1 MSWRIQKQ
9 DLERIPKSGPVLAVA
24 NHPFGLLEGVLLTT
38 ILPKIRGDFKIVTNS
53 FLAGIPELE
62 RFCLFVDPFQS
73 RENLAMN
80 SRALRGAIRWLQ
92 SGGLVVIFPAGTVSH
107 WSLRSRHITDPA
119 WNQTAAVL
127 LRKTRAPAL
136 PIFFAGGNSLSFQ
149 MLGIVHPGLRTSA
162 LPREFLKKE
171 CGQIEVL
178 IGRLAPYGQLAAL
191 GDDAAVTRYLRWRT
205 YLLANRC
212 EAKPCVARGSL
223 IRRKL
228 AARQPADALAR
239 EINALGT
246 EAELD
251 RAGEYSV
258 LLAQAPQIPSVLKE
272 IGRLRELTFR
282 GVGEGSGRK
291 EDLDRFDHF
300 YEHLFLWNHVRREI
314 AGAYRLA
321 CTEQILGR
329 FGVNGLYTA
338 SLFRYDP
345 RFFSEIGPAVE
356 LGRSFVAPEYQKHY
370 APLLM
375 LWRGIGSYIARRPMH
390 VVLFGAVSI
399 SNAYSPAARRLMAEY
414 LEAQHIS
421 RRFAGLVRPRRPFR
435 PPPVREWDRAAIRLW
450 THDFEEL
457 SRSISEIEADGKG
470 VPVLLRQYLKLG
482 GEMLAFNLDRKFSDA
497 LDGLVLVDL
506 RRTDPALLARFMGPE
521 AAGAFGRQHGG
532 ASCQTLKA
540 AAEPLAG

>member
-1 MSWRIQKQ
+1 MGYLASAWQRVLAPAASSFASPPGNARVDSLVQRVLQVDRLRNLYLRLKAEGRSIPEDFLHALGMSWRIQKQ

-228 AARQPADALAR
+228 A
-239 EINALGT
+239 
-246 EAELD
+246 
-251 RAGEYSV
+251 
-258 LLAQAPQIPSVLKE
+258 
-272 IGRLRELTFR
+272 
-282 GVGEGSGRK
+282 
-291 EDLDRFDHF
+291 
-300 YEHLFLWNHVRREI
+300 
-314 AGAYRLA
+314 
-321 CTEQILGR
+321 
-329 FGVNGLYTA
+329 
-338 SLFRYDP
+338 
-345 RFFSEIGPAVE
+345 
-356 LGRSFVAPEYQKHY
+356 
-370 APLLM
+370 
-375 LWRGIGSYIARRPMH
+375 
-390 VVLFGAVSI
+390 
-399 SNAYSPAARRLMAEY
+399 
-414 LEAQHIS
+414 
-421 RRFAGLVRPRRPFR
+421 
-435 PPPVREWDRAAIRLW
+435 
-450 THDFEEL
+450 
-457 SRSISEIEADGKG
+457 
-470 VPVLLRQYLKLG
+470 
-482 GEMLAFNLDRKFSDA
+482 
-497 LDGLVLVDL
+497 
-506 RRTDPALLARFMGPE
+506 
-521 AAGAFGRQHGG
+521 
-532 ASCQTLKA
+532 
-540 AAEPLAG
+540 